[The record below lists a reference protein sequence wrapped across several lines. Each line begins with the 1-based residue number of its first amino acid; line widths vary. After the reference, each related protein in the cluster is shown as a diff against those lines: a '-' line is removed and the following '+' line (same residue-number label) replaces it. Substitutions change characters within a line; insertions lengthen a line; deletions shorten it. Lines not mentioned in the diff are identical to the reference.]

1 MPLTDTAAKQAKP
14 KDKTYK
20 LSDERGMFLQVTP
33 KGQKYWRLKYR
44 YAGKEKLLA
53 LGVYPEISLKEARE
67 LRDKAR
73 ALIRQNIDPVAERHA
88 QKAHREFEGKN
99 NFATV
104 AMHWLE
110 KEQPHWSESHAKRVK
125 RAIEK
130 DLIPTLGNKSIATIT
145 PPELLK
151 TLRKIESRGAIET
164 AHRAKQIAGKIFR
177 YGVATGLCER
187 DITHDISDALAKPIK
202 THLAAITDPK
212 EVSKLLVA
220 IDNYEGTPIVKAALQ
235 ISPLLLSRPGEIR
248 HMEWSEINW
257 EEKRWEIPAS
267 KMKLKQPH
275 IVPLSKQALDI
286 LLRLRPLTGN
296 GRYIFPSARST
307 SRPLSDN
314 GTRTALR
321 TLGFDNDT
329 MTPHGFRAMGRT
341 ILDEVLGYR
350 IDWIEHQLAH
360 AVKDT
365 NGRAYNRT
373 SHLPQRAKMLQHWAN
388 YLDEL
393 KTEILS
399 SNIVIDAF
407 KRGNIN
413 VNNP

>member
-44 YAGKEKLLA
+44 YAGKEKLMA
-53 LGVYPEISLKEARE
+53 LGVYPETSLKEARE
-67 LRDKAR
+67 LRDNAR
-73 ALIRQNIDPVAERHA
+73 ALIRQNIDPVAERQA

-99 NFATV
+99 SFSAI
-104 AMHWLE
+104 AMYWFE

-130 DLIPTLGNKSIATIT
+130 DLIPTLGNKGIATIT
-145 PPELLK
+145 PPELLQ

-187 DITHDISDALAKPIK
+187 DISHDISDALAKPIK
-202 THLAAITDPK
+202 SHLAAITDPK
-212 EVSKLLVA
+212 EVGKLLVA
-220 IDNYEGTPIVKAALQ
+220 IDSYQGTPVVRAALQ
-235 ISPLLLSRPGEIR
+235 ISPILLSRPGEIR

-257 EEKRWEIPAS
+257 EEQRWEIPAS

-275 IVPLSKQALDI
+275 VVPLPQQALEI
-286 LLRLRPLTGN
+286 LETLRPLTGH
-296 GRYIFPSARST
+296 GRYVFPSARSST
-307 SRPLSDN
+307 RPLSDN
-314 GTRTALR
+314 ATRTALR
-321 TLGFDNDT
+321 TLGFDNET

-373 SHLPQRAKMLQHWAN
+373 SHLPQRAEMLQHWAD

-393 KTEILS
+393 RANTLS
-399 SNIVIDAF
+399 NNVVIGDF
-407 KRGNIN
+407 KRGSTNG
-413 VNNP
+413 NN